1 MVGVRYNKI
10 MLIVGIISWWY
21 GRGWGQRVV
30 KLRDGL
36 AGVMDYFS
44 IDLLLKTMFSPYR
57 QISAGRVQ
65 GPLGVQMHAFF
76 DRLISRLIG
85 AMIRIFMIIIGAVA
99 IALYAVFGI
108 LALALWAI
116 VPLMPV
122 IGVSLFFKGWI
133 PWSL

>member
-21 GRGWGQRVV
+21 GRGWGQRVL

-36 AGVMDYFS
+36 AGLMDYFS

-57 QISAGRVQ
+57 QISAGKVQ

-85 AMIRIFMIIIGAVA
+85 AMIRFTMIIFGAVA
-99 IALYAVFGI
+99 IAFYAIFGMI
-108 LALALWAI
+108 ALVLWAV

-122 IGVSLFFKGWI
+122 VGIMLFSAGWI